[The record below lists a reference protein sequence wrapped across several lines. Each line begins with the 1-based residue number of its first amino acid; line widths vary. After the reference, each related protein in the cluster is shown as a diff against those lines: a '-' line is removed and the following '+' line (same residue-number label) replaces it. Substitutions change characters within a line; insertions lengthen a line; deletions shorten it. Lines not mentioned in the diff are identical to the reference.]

1 MNVKGYY
8 KRGRVF
14 GYIVGM
20 AAIGFIIYYLATLF
34 SN

>member
-14 GYIVGM
+14 GYLIGA
-20 AAIGFIIYYLATLF
+20 AAIGFILYYLITFFL
-34 SN
+34 N